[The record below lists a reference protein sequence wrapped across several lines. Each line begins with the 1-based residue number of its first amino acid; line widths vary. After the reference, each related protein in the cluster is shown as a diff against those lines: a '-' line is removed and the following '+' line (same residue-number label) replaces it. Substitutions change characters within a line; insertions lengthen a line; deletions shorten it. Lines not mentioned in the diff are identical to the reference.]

1 MKKIKLKLVTV
12 EDIRSIVN
20 VLAKYNIELDIAQGR
35 YVVDARSIMGIFSLD
50 LLKPVDFVIHS
61 DDEGIAANVLEDVKK
76 WIV

>member
-20 VLAKYNIELDIAQGR
+20 VLAKYNIDLDIAQGR

-50 LLKPVDFVIHS
+50 LLKPVDFVINS
-61 DDEGIAANVLEDVKK
+61 DDEGITAKVLEDVKK